1 MHLARNI
8 AGLAWARVI
17 DKSVAVIVLFDAM
30 NIHHLELFYYVAK
43 HGGISEAVR
52 NIPYGIQQ
60 PAMSGQIIQLE
71 EFLGVPLFQ
80 RRPFALTP
88 AGEELYAFIKPF
100 FDGLQ
105 TMAEKLRGGSAQQIR
120 LGASEVVLRD
130 HLPGALEIIR
140 KKFPKMKLSLRE
152 GYQPQLLSW
161 LEKKELDLAITLLDG
176 KTPPGVKSLPLFEL
190 PLILLVPVDSPIK
203 SADQIW
209 KQDRIGQTLISL
221 PTNEPIYKN
230 FQEGL
235 ARLKADWFTSIEV
248 STVQLV
254 ECYVSKGY
262 GIGLSI
268 SVPNGRLPK
277 DLRVLP
283 LDGFEPVTFG
293 VLWAGKPSPILQAF
307 LDIIQS
313 IGRSMAR

>member
-1 MHLARNI
+1 
-8 AGLAWARVI
+8 
-17 DKSVAVIVLFDAM
+17 M
-30 NIHHLELFYYVAK
+30 NIHHLELFYYVAR

-100 FDGLQ
+100 FDNLQ
-105 TMAEKLRGGSAQQIR
+105 STAEKIRGGTAQHIR
-120 LGASEVVLRD
+120 VGASEVVLRD
-130 HLPGALEIIR
+130 HLPDVLDGLR

-152 GYQPQLLSW
+152 GYQPQLLTW

-176 KTPPGVKSLPLFEL
+176 KSGAGVRSLELFDL

-203 SADQIW
+203 SAEQLW
-209 KQDRIGQTLISL
+209 KQDRIGQPLISL

-235 ARLKADWFTSIEV
+235 GRLKVDWFTSIEV

-254 ECYVSKGY
+254 ECYVGKGY
-262 GIGLSI
+262 GVGLSI
-268 SVPNGRLPK
+268 AIPNAKPGK
-277 DLRVLP
+277 NLRALP
-283 LDGFEPVTFG
+283 LEGFEPVTFG
-293 VLWAGKPSPILQAF
+293 ALWTGKPSAILQA
-307 LDIIQS
+307 LIDTVQS
-313 IGRSMAR
+313 LAESLTHVSA